1 MFVGTK
7 LLYDAIHTLNKN
19 KPTIL
24 LSHYP
29 VTSFLQGE
37 KKVLSTM
44 LQHNGV
50 RLWLAGHEHDQ
61 VLQKVHYIY
70 SLQAGV
76 LRNEQGVRSSVLLG
90 QYDPTTC
97 VANT

>member
-1 MFVGTK
+1 
-7 LLYDAIHTLNKN
+7 
-19 KPTIL
+19 
-24 LSHYP
+24 
-29 VTSFLQGE
+29 
-37 KKVLSTM
+37 M
-44 LQHNGV
+44 LQRNGV

-76 LRNEQGVRSSVLLG
+76 LRNEQDVHSSVLLG

-97 VANT
+97 MCSVYAHTWFDEGWAKYLYVDLENTPQDVFSINFE

>member
-1 MFVGTK
+1 M
-7 LLYDAIHTLNKN
+7 
-19 KPTIL
+19 
-24 LSHYP
+24 
-29 VTSFLQGE
+29 
-37 KKVLSTM
+37 LSTM

-76 LRNEQGVRSSVLLG
+76 LRNEQDVHSSVIFWFRAIWLRSKRLPFG
-90 QYDPTTC
+90 AMRIGNDLEMSG
-97 VANT
+97 VL